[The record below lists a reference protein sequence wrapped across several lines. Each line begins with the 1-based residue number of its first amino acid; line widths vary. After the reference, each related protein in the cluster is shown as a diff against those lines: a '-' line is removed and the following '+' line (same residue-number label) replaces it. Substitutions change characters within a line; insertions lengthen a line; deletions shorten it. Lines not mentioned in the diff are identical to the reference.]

1 MWGTSWWDVASLRPQ
16 TSVPLAY
23 AAETS
28 LCFTTVPSQIHT
40 APPVISF
47 LVWRW
52 PRHFSSFPPP
62 PALTYKIWEPRRTLS
77 HTLQLPLLYLQTV
90 SPSPSS
96 EALWMSVPEA
106 DKMHDR
112 LSCTQKYHGNSS
124 SVTTAKGSQT
134 GSCQLRVAD
143 HLGGHSSKCCP
154 L

>member
-1 MWGTSWWDVASLRPQ
+1 MVTWGTSWWNVASLGPQ

-23 AAETS
+23 AAEAPPC
-28 LCFTTVPSQIHT
+28 LTTVPSQIHT
-40 APPVISF
+40 APPAISL

-52 PRHFSSFPPP
+52 PRHFSSFPQP
-62 PALTYKIWEPRRTLS
+62 LTYKIWEPRRTLS
-77 HTLQLPLLYLQTV
+77 HTLQPPLLYLQTV
-90 SPSPSS
+90 PPSPYSV
-96 EALWMSVPEA
+96 ALWMSVPEA

-112 LSCTQKYHGNSS
+112 LSCTQKYHGNSN

-143 HLGGHSSKCCP
+143 HLGGHSSKCCR